1 MKKLIVLA
9 MCLAVVAACF
19 PGGWDFAEQKHKSI
33 LDDDAKTKKDPS
45 TESHD
50 EDIHVHDI
58 SENDAGESIEV
69 QKPMEKEEDLTE
81 DEVGEDIGNLMQ
93 EVEVQLNTLT
103 DEQMSKLQALLK
115 EHYAGNIIERDNM
128 LDSLVKGDEAIE
140 KLVDL
145 IKLLEEKGAKI
156 NLLDETDE
164 ENDDGEDSEA
174 NGETNENVIGNE
186 DVEEDSTT

>member
-1 MKKLIVLA
+1 MGK
-9 MCLAVVAACF
+9 
-19 PGGWDFAEQKHKSI
+19 
-33 LDDDAKTKKDPS
+33 
-45 TESHD
+45 
-50 EDIHVHDI
+50 
-58 SENDAGESIEV
+58 
-69 QKPMEKEEDLTE
+69 KEEDLTE
-81 DEVGEDIGNLMQ
+81 DEGGEDIGNLMQ

-156 NLLDETDE
+156 NLLDDETDE
-164 ENDDGEDSEA
+164 DDDGEDSE
-174 NGETNENVIGNE
+174 
-186 DVEEDSTT
+186 